1 MANFLIRYEDGER
14 IKNND
19 GEDMW
24 YKTKKSAAYGAKVYA
39 EKENKNVIIIKGQ
52 NKARMLPN
60 GEVELLNGDDLYWLL
75 WKIY

>member
-19 GEDMW
+19 GEDIW
-24 YKTKKSAAYGAKVYA
+24 YKTKKSAVYGAKVYA
-39 EKENKNVIIIKGQ
+39 ENENKNVIITKGQ

-60 GEVELLNGDDLYWLL
+60 GEAVLLNGDDLYWLL
-75 WKIY
+75 

>member
-1 MANFLIRYEDGER
+1 MANFLLKYEDGDR

-24 YKTKKSAAYGAKVYA
+24 YKTKKSAVYGAKVYT
-39 EKENKNVIIIKGQ
+39 EKESKNVIITKGQ

-60 GEVELLNGDDLYWLL
+60 GKVELLNCDDLYWLC
-75 WKIY
+75 

>member
-1 MANFLIRYEDGER
+1 
-14 IKNND
+14 
-19 GEDMW
+19 MW
-24 YKTKKSAAYGAKVYA
+24 YKTKKSAVYGAEVYA

-75 WKIY
+75 

>member
-14 IKNND
+14 IKNHD

-24 YKTKKSAAYGAKVYA
+24 YKTKKSAVYGAAVYA
-39 EKENKNVIIIKGQ
+39 EKEKKNVIILKGQ

-60 GEVELLNGDDLYWLL
+60 GEVELLNGDDLYRLL
-75 WKIY
+75 

>member
-19 GEDMW
+19 GENMW
-24 YKTKKSAAYGAKVYA
+24 YKTKKSAVYGAKVYA
-39 EKENKNVIIIKGQ
+39 ENENKNVIIVKGQ
-52 NKARMLPN
+52 NTARILPN

-75 WKIY
+75 